1 MDFGLGVEH
10 RMIQNSIREFCKGEL
25 DPIADEIDREARFP
39 MEVFE
44 KAGKEGF
51 IGAMIP
57 EKYGGSSADLLSFY
71 IIKEEFCRSAGGMGV
86 SVAICALNFCYFISK
101 LGTEEQKSK
110 YIPPVIRGQKLA
122 AYCLT
127 EPNAGSD
134 TLGLQT
140 RARRDGDRF
149 IIKGSKTFIT
159 NAPFADYFIVV
170 TRTSGERS
178 VKGGTNFILERG
190 IEGLST
196 GEPFDKLGMRCS
208 PTGEV
213 FLDDVVATKEQVL
226 GTEEEGFT
234 DMFNTLDAERALAA
248 ATATG
253 ITQAC
258 LDASVRYARQ
268 RVQFE
273 KPIISFQFV
282 QGMLAEMA
290 MNLEVARTFGHK
302 VVWLCEQGNKVVREA
317 AIAKLFASE
326 IAMKSAIDAVQIHG
340 GYGYIK
346 DYPVER
352 YYRDAKV
359 TQIGGGTSE
368 IQKWI
373 IARELKRG
381 A

>member
-1 MDFGLGVEH
+1 M
-10 RMIQNSIREFCKGEL
+10 
-25 DPIADEIDREARFP
+25 
-39 MEVFE
+39 
-44 KAGKEGF
+44 
-51 IGAMIP
+51 
-57 EKYGGSSADLLSFY
+57 
-71 IIKEEFCRSAGGMGV
+71 
-86 SVAICALNFCYFISK
+86 
-101 LGTEEQKSK
+101 
-110 YIPPVIRGQKLA
+110 
-122 AYCLT
+122 
-127 EPNAGSD
+127 
-134 TLGLQT
+134 
-140 RARRDGDRF
+140 
-149 IIKGSKTFIT
+149 
-159 NAPFADYFIVV
+159 
-170 TRTSGERS
+170 
-178 VKGGTNFILERG
+178 
-190 IEGLST
+190 EGLST

-208 PTGEV
+208 PTSEV

-326 IAMKSAIDAVQIHG
+326 IAVKSATDAVQIHG

>member
-1 MDFGLGVEH
+1 M
-10 RMIQNSIREFCKGEL
+10 
-25 DPIADEIDREARFP
+25 
-39 MEVFE
+39 
-44 KAGKEGF
+44 
-51 IGAMIP
+51 
-57 EKYGGSSADLLSFY
+57 
-71 IIKEEFCRSAGGMGV
+71 
-86 SVAICALNFCYFISK
+86 
-101 LGTEEQKSK
+101 
-110 YIPPVIRGQKLA
+110 
-122 AYCLT
+122 
-127 EPNAGSD
+127 
-134 TLGLQT
+134 
-140 RARRDGDRF
+140 
-149 IIKGSKTFIT
+149 
-159 NAPFADYFIVV
+159 
-170 TRTSGERS
+170 
-178 VKGGTNFILERG
+178 
-190 IEGLST
+190 EGLST

-326 IAMKSAIDAVQIHG
+326 IAMKSATDAVQIHG